1 MLRFLTFPTWLPPQ
15 LSYWAF
21 FGFSYLLFKWIPFIQ
36 ILFIFPFE
44 SHLSCFFSR
53 WTLMKTLLKNFTKS
67 YWNLKR
73 RLGSPFKKPV
83 TRTENDALWNT
94 LCLLWVL
101 ECVGFSWVGPC
112 AFVVKTDFWRSLHCR
127 ITSMIMFVCACE
139 KRMSVILSVFKD
151 DVTSESS

>member
-1 MLRFLTFPTWLPPQ
+1 MRSRWHLTMEQKHW
-15 LSYWAF
+15 S
-21 FGFSYLLFKWIPFIQ
+21 GFSTKSPSLS
-36 ILFIFPFE
+36 ILWWNIWVPPLALE
-44 SHLSCFFSR
+44 AIMWRPKR